1 LILTISGKE
10 KKMYKKIFLA
20 TVIVILFSG
29 YSDAQDPRGGNW
41 WNNLDM
47 GQKQMYIEGVAD
59 RIGLAS
65 MAIFHAKN
73 VDKKCQA
80 AVDGAYNSYLDK
92 YFTNVTTAKISD
104 GLDAFYS
111 NYENQNIGAE
121 KAFWIV
127 LKTLH
132 DDPDDEIKNL
142 IKTWRK

>member
-1 LILTISGKE
+1 
-10 KKMYKKIFLA
+10 MYKKIFLA

-73 VDKKCQA
+73 VQ
-80 AVDGAYNSYLDK
+80 
-92 YFTNVTTAKISD
+92 
-104 GLDAFYS
+104 YS
-111 NYENQNIGAE
+111 RCKQSGI
-121 KAFWIV
+121 
-127 LKTLH
+127 
-132 DDPDDEIKNL
+132 
-142 IKTWRK
+142 RKRNEYRMGY